1 MNKNM
6 KNLGDVRN
14 EMCDKVFSIDNNI
27 RFVGLVNKEGEVVGG
42 GFKKGIEPLLN
53 QTEEQD
59 MYVQSLSNMNFFQ
72 SFSEKFGQVD
82 YLIIRQKKISIMT
95 FPHRDEILCIST
107 SSESDI
113 DYIRDQTIHLLAESI
128 DFQ

>member
-1 MNKNM
+1 MNRSI
-6 KNLGDVRN
+6 KNLGDARN
-14 EMCDKVFSIDNNI
+14 EMCDKIFGIDNNI
-27 RFVGLVNKEGEVVGG
+27 RFVGLVNKEGEVIGG
-42 GFKKGIEPLLN
+42 GFRKGIEPLLN

-95 FPHRDEILCIST
+95 FPHLDEILFIST
-107 SSESDI
+107 
-113 DYIRDQTIHLLAESI
+113 
-128 DFQ
+128 F